1 MNEDDPE
8 VKITV
13 EANINKIYDD
23 KEVEQQILERFSSWF
38 RMLRVMTKC

>member
-23 KEVEQQILERFSSWF
+23 EEVVQQILERFSS
-38 RMLRVMTKC
+38 